1 MKNDFRLAMRMLG
14 KAPGFTA
21 VVVLTLALAI
31 GANTSIFSVVHG
43 VLLKPLPFS
52 QPEQLVGLWHSAPGL
67 GIGDL
72 NASPATH
79 FTYSEQGRVFEH
91 IGLYGNSAYTVT
103 GNGEP
108 QRVRGLE
115 ITEGF
120 LPTLRVPPLA
130 GRAFTAKDM
139 EMGSPEIVML
149 SYGYW
154 QKRFGGA
161 PDAVGRNLTIDGQ
174 PREIVGVLP
183 RDFRFLDD
191 DAELFLPLQ
200 FKRSEIHVGEFSYR
214 SLARLKP
221 GVTLAQANA
230 DVARMLPLVLENFPM
245 PAGLSLQMFQDAKI
259 GPNVRPFMIDAV
271 GDVGNVLWVLLGV
284 AGVVL
289 LIACANVANLLLV
302 RAEGRQQELAI
313 RTALGAD
320 WKHIAR
326 QLLIESLCLGVAG
339 GALGLGLAWGGVRLL
354 IHLAPSNIP
363 RLAEIAI
370 DPIVLAYTLG
380 VSVVSG
386 LLFGLIPVLKYA
398 TPHLSMTLRE
408 GGRALSQ
415 GRQQHRTRK
424 LLVVSQV
431 ALALVLLISSGL
443 MLRTFQSL
451 RNVQPG
457 FSNPDQV
464 LTLRISIP
472 EGQVKDPAQV
482 ARMHEQIA
490 RRMAAIPGVQSLGL
504 SNSVTMDGNTS
515 NDPIFV
521 EDAPSA
527 EGKLPPLRR
536 FKFIGP
542 GSFQTM
548 GNPLKAGRDITW
560 ADIHNRRRVVVISEN
575 LAREYWGEP
584 GKALGRR
591 IRETPKSSW
600 LEIVGVVGDEYDN
613 GVHTKAPTIVY
624 WPLLVEEFW
633 GRGLR
638 VQHSMAY
645 ELRSPRV
652 GTPAFFKEVQAAVW
666 SVDPALPTASVRTVR
681 EIYAR
686 SMMRTSFTLLMLA
699 LAGGVSLI
707 LGVVGIYGVISYA
720 VSQRTR
726 EIGIRMAL
734 GAKRAQ
740 VEGLFVR
747 DGLSL
752 IAIGVV
758 LGLGA
763 AVGVTRLL
771 SALLFGVSPVDP
783 ATYAAVSA
791 GLAIAA
797 LLACYLPA
805 RRAASVD
812 PVTALRSE

>member
-1 MKNDFRLAMRMLG
+1 MQNDLRLAMRMLA
-14 KAPGFTA
+14 KAPGFTV

-31 GANTSIFSVVHG
+31 GANSSIFSVVHG
-43 VLLKPLPFS
+43 VLLKPLPFT
-52 QPEQLVGLWHSAPGL
+52 QPEQLVGMWHSAPGL

-72 NASPATH
+72 NASPSTH
-79 FTYSEQGRVFEH
+79 FTYSEQGRVFQQ
-91 IGLYGNSAYTVT
+91 IGLYRGAAFTVT

-108 QRVRGLE
+108 ERVEGLQ

-120 LPTLRVPPLA
+120 LPLLRVPPVA
-130 GRAFTAKDM
+130 GRGFTAKDM
-139 EMGSPEIVML
+139 EINGPKIAML
-149 SYGYW
+149 SYAYW

-161 PDAVGRNLTIDGQ
+161 PDAIGRNLTIDGEPMQ
-174 PREIVGVLP
+174 IVGVTP
-183 RDFRFLDD
+183 RDFSFLDEE
-191 DAELFLPLQ
+191 AQLFLPLR
-200 FKRSEIHVGEFSYR
+200 FNRAEIFVGQFSYR
-214 SLARLKP
+214 SVARLKP
-221 GVTLAQANA
+221 GVTLQQANA
-230 DVARMLPLVLENFPM
+230 DVARMLPLVFENYPL
-245 PAGLSLQMFQDAKI
+245 PPGLSMQMLKDTKI
-259 GPNVRPFMIDAV
+259 APNVRPLMVDAV

-320 WKHIAR
+320 WQRIAR
-326 QLLIESLCLGVAG
+326 QLLIESVCLGVAG
-339 GALGLGLAWGGVRLL
+339 GALGLGLAWAGVRLL
-354 IHLAPSNIP
+354 VNLAPANIP
-363 RLAEIAI
+363 RLAEISI
-370 DPIVLAYTLG
+370 NPTVLAYTVG
-380 VSVVSG
+380 VSVLAG

-398 TPHLSMTLRE
+398 TPHIAATLRD
-408 GGRALSQ
+408 GGRSLSQ
-415 GRQQHRTRK
+415 GRQHHRTRK
-424 LLVVSQV
+424 ILVVSQV

-451 RNVQPG
+451 REVQPG
-457 FSNPDQV
+457 FTNPEQI

-472 EGQVKDPAQV
+472 EAQVKDPLQV
-482 ARMHEQIA
+482 ARIHEQIA
-490 RRMAAIPGVQSLGL
+490 RQFEAIPGVRSVGL

-521 EDAPSA
+521 EDFPAA
-527 EGKLPPLRR
+527 EGKMPALRR
-536 FKFIGP
+536 YKFIGP
-542 GSFQTM
+542 GAFQTM
-548 GNPLKAGRDITW
+548 GNPLKAGRDIAW
-560 ADIHNRRRVVVISEN
+560 SDIHNRRRVVLISEN

-591 IRETPKSSW
+591 IRETPKSQW
-600 LEIVGVVGDEYDN
+600 LEIIGVVGNEHDN
-613 GVHTKAPTIVY
+613 GVHEKAPAVVY
-624 WPLLVEEFW
+624 WPLLIDEFW
-633 GRGLR
+633 NDKLSVRR
-638 VQHSMAY
+638 SMAY

-652 GTPAFFKEVQAAVW
+652 GTLAFFKEVQAAVW
-666 SVDPALPTASVRTVR
+666 SVNPALPTANVRTVK

-734 GAKRAQ
+734 GAKRTQ

-747 DGLSL
+747 EGLAL
-752 IAIGVV
+752 ILIGVV

-763 AVGVTRLL
+763 AMGVTRLL
-771 SALLFGVSPVDP
+771 STLLFGVSPVDP
-783 ATYAAVSA
+783 ITYAAVSA
-791 GLAIAA
+791 GLAVTA
-797 LLACYLPA
+797 LLACYVPA